1 MVALESE
8 VSAQMVG
15 AAKRSNMQMLRAEKR
30 SNILEHSNVEGWGAG
45 RQINDNWAKS
55 MPFVKQTLEALRKE
69 VRSLPCG
76 RESESVGERG
86 AG

>member
-8 VSAQMVG
+8 VSAQMMRAG
-15 AAKRSNMQMLRAEKR
+15 KRSRTQMLRAEKR
-30 SNILEHSNVEGWGAG
+30 SNVLKRSYVEGWGAG
-45 RQINDNWAKS
+45 WQINDNWAKS

-76 RESESVGERG
+76 REREKDRD